1 MYRMDVVRTIGNERL
16 TLEAPW
22 LLKHFHILFQTFF
35 NSLPFVFISLM
46 ITEALQPYIEK
57 QLSLSCLLI
66 LSLAVGYLLVRK
78 QYLPTVISGATNEQ
92 FLQAAIPTLREYGF
106 SITKNNEKLL
116 FASCTANRIHISD
129 SFYAAYTQNAILV
142 FCICELPFPFSV
154 IKARAVLASIK
165 SRCKSG

>member
-1 MYRMDVVRTIGNERL
+1 MYRMDVVRTIRTEKL

-22 LLKHFHILFQTFF
+22 LLKQFHIFFQAFF
-35 NSLPFVFISLM
+35 NSLPIVLVSII

-57 QLSLSCLLI
+57 QISLSFLLI
-66 LSLAVGYLLVRK
+66 LSLAVGYILVIK
-78 QYLPTVISGATNEQ
+78 QYSPTVISGISREQ
-92 FLQAAIPTLREYGF
+92 FQQAVMPTLKEYGF
-106 SITKNNEKLL
+106 NIAQNNGKLL

-129 SFYAAYTQNAILV
+129 NFYVAYTQNAILV